1 MKRRMLLMSTVEAK
15 LVGSWG
21 SSWHGGRLSQSWR
34 EAQEAAR
41 GGVIWRRGPDS
52 TGEFL
57 QTIPLRPL
65 GYRAPAA
72 LFLES
77 IFYLSWLQY
86 NFLAAAE
93 ILERKIA

>member
-57 QTIPLRPL
+57 QTIPLGHLGTAPL
-65 GYRAPAA
+65 QAMYG
-72 LFLES
+72 
-77 IFYLSWLQY
+77 
-86 NFLAAAE
+86 N
-93 ILERKIA
+93 